1 MTLRS
6 LFVDFDSYFASVEQE
21 VQPALRGRPVA
32 VVPVL
37 SDSTCC
43 IAASYA
49 AKALGIRTGT
59 RVADARRLCPQLV
72 LCLARPVLY
81 VEWHHRLLAAIGR
94 VLPIATVGSIDEVD
108 CALTGSEC
116 RRERA
121 EALAHAIKRE
131 IAREAGFI
139 RCSIGIAPN
148 AFLAKTAADMHKPDG
163 LAVLEPADLPQAL
176 HGLDLR
182 DLCGIGPA
190 LERRLHRHGIRSVA
204 QLTAADAATLR
215 RAWGSI
221 EGERFHTLLHG
232 GWLPPRVTVR
242 GSVGHSHVLG
252 PELRNAAG
260 ARAVLFKLLSKAAM
274 RLRRLG
280 LTAGALSV
288 RVRYTGERPR
298 WTREARFTA
307 TASTR
312 TLLHEL
318 RALIEDSAAPAL
330 PGPRG
335 ARPLALSVTLHR
347 LRDPAQ
353 AQPDLF
359 GAAATSSSRLDA
371 TIDRINTRF
380 GHNTV
385 YFGALGAALAHD
397 AAPMRIP
404 FSRVP
409 DTASE
414 AGQHELWLQALQ
426 RFNAAG
432 QRAHAA
438 AARAHADKLGGPAA
452 TGDPA

>member
-21 VQPALRGRPVA
+21 VQPALRGRPLA

-59 RVADARRLCPQLV
+59 RVADARRLCPNLV
-72 LCLARPVLY
+72 LCLARPALY
-81 VEWHHRLLAAIGR
+81 VEWHHRLLEAIGR
-94 VLPIATVGSIDEVD
+94 VLPISSVGSIDEVD
-108 CALTGSEC
+108 CALIGSE
-116 RRERA
+116 RRRDRA
-121 EALAHAIKRE
+121 QALARAIKAE
-131 IAREAGFI
+131 IAREATFI

-148 AFLAKTAADMHKPDG
+148 AFLAKTASDMRKPDG
-163 LAVLEPADLPQAL
+163 LTVIEMADLPAAL
-176 HGLDLR
+176 HELQLR

-190 LERRLHRHGIRSVA
+190 LAQRLQRHGIHNVV

-215 RAWGSI
+215 RVWGSV
-221 EGERFHTLLHG
+221 EGERFHALLHG
-232 GWLPPRVTVR
+232 GWPPSRPTAR
-242 GSVGHSHVLG
+242 SSVGHSHVLG

-260 ARAVLFKLLSKAAM
+260 ARAVLCKLLSKAAM

-298 WTREARFTA
+298 WERGAHFAA
-307 TASTR
+307 TASTQA
-312 TLLHEL
+312 LLHEL
-318 RALIEDSAAPAL
+318 RALIEDAAAPAL

-347 LRDPAQ
+347 LDDLARAL
-353 AQPDLF
+353 PDLF
-359 GAAATSSSRLDA
+359 GTPASSSRLDA
-371 TIDRINTRF
+371 AIDRINTRF
-380 GHNTV
+380 GHNAV
-385 YFGALGAALAHD
+385 YFGALSAAIAHD

-404 FSRVP
+404 FNRIP
-409 DTASE
+409 DSASE
-414 AGQHELWLQALQ
+414 AEQHELWLQTLQ

-432 QRAHAA
+432 QQSHAA
-438 AARAHADKLGGPAA
+438 AAPARPDKLVTPAA
-452 TGDPA
+452 TGDTA

>member
-21 VQPALRGRPVA
+21 VQPALRGRPLA

-59 RVADARRLCPQLV
+59 RVADARRLCPNLV
-72 LCLARPVLY
+72 LCLARPALY
-81 VEWHHRLLAAIGR
+81 VEWHHRLLEAIGR
-94 VLPIATVGSIDEVD
+94 VLPISSVGSIDEVD
-108 CALTGSEC
+108 CALIGSE
-116 RRERA
+116 RRRDRA
-121 EALAHAIKRE
+121 QALARAIKAE
-131 IAREAGFI
+131 IAREATFI

-148 AFLAKTAADMHKPDG
+148 AFLAKTASDMRKPDG
-163 LAVLEPADLPQAL
+163 LTVIEMADLPAAL
-176 HGLDLR
+176 HELQLR

-190 LERRLHRHGIRSVA
+190 LAQRLQRHGIHNVV

-215 RAWGSI
+215 RVWGSV
-221 EGERFHTLLHG
+221 EGERFHALLHG
-232 GWLPPRVTVR
+232 GWPPSRPTAR
-242 GSVGHSHVLG
+242 SSVGHSHVLG

-260 ARAVLFKLLSKAAM
+260 ARAVLCKLLSKAAM

-298 WTREARFTA
+298 WERGAHFAA
-307 TASTR
+307 TASTQA
-312 TLLHEL
+312 LLHEL
-318 RALIEDSAAPAL
+318 RALIEDPAAPAL

-347 LRDPAQ
+347 LDDLARAL
-353 AQPDLF
+353 PDLF
-359 GAAATSSSRLDA
+359 GTPASSSRLDA
-371 TIDRINTRF
+371 AIDRINTRF
-380 GHNTV
+380 GHNAV
-385 YFGALGAALAHD
+385 YFGALSAAIAHD

-404 FSRVP
+404 FNRIP
-409 DTASE
+409 DSASE
-414 AGQHELWLQALQ
+414 AEQHELWLQTLQ

-432 QRAHAA
+432 QQSHAA
-438 AARAHADKLGGPAA
+438 AAPARPDKLVTPAA
-452 TGDPA
+452 TGDTA